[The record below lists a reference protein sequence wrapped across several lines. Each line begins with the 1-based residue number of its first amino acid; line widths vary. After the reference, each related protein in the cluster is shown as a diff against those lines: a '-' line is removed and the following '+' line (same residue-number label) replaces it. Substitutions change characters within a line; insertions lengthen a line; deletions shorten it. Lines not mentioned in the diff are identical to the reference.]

1 MQRLTQIREM
11 LAERGLSPRRRLGQN
26 FLHDHNV
33 LRALVDASGVG
44 RGDLVFEV
52 GPGTGALTEE
62 LLARGCEVVACEID
76 EGLADL
82 VEDRLGDRIT
92 LVRGDCL
99 RRRSLSAAV
108 VDAIGDRPWHLV
120 ANLPYQIASPL
131 MLDLLMHAPRCIGQW
146 VTIQYEVA
154 QRLVAPV
161 GDSNRGT
168 LTILAQA
175 LGSVEVLS
183 SVPPS
188 CFWPAPKVRSACV
201 VIRPVD
207 HDIEDVD
214 EFAKFVKRLFSAR
227 RKQVRTTLGADRIV
241 AGVEATARPATLS
254 VEQFLAL
261 WRA

>member
-1 MQRLTQIREM
+1 M

-44 RGDLVFEV
+44 RGDLVLEI
-52 GPGTGALTEE
+52 GPGTGSLTEE
-62 LLARGCEVVACEID
+62 LLARGCDVIACEID

-99 RRRSLSAAV
+99 QRRSLSAAV
-108 VDAIGDRPWHLV
+108 VEAIGDRTWRLV
-120 ANLPYQIASPL
+120 ANLPYEIASPL
-131 MLDLLMHAPRCIGQW
+131 MLDLLLHTPHCLGQW

-154 QRLVAPV
+154 QRLIARP

-168 LTILAQA
+168 LTVLAQA
-175 LGSVEVLS
+175 LGSVEVLT
-183 SVPPS
+183 SVPAS

-201 VIRPVD
+201 AIRPID

-214 EFAKFVKRLFSAR
+214 NFATFVKQLFSAR
-227 RKQVRTTLGADRIV
+227 RKQIRTTLGAGRMV
-241 AGVEATARPATLS
+241 AGIEATARPATLS